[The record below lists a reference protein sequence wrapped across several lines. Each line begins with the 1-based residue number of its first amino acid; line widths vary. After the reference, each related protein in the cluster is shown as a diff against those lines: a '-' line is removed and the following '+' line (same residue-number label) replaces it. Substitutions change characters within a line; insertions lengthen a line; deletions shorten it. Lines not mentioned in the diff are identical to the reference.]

1 MIHTEL
7 IKSFMIRNTRLSVIV
22 ASITALVVMLLTLIF
37 PDMPKD
43 DALNISLSWPKLMKD
58 IFGDPIY
65 GFTDIYGWL
74 NLEVFHMTFWM
85 VFGVYSS
92 IIASKIIAK
101 EIEENTVDILL
112 SYPVTRGGLILSRL
126 IAAAIILALAILLT
140 FATTV
145 VGLLILGMPVNLDI
159 LAAAFLSGFLLCL
172 AFGAVSLL
180 ISVFIPQQNYTL
192 FITIG
197 IMFAMFAYEE
207 LLIKVI
213 SFLEYLP
220 FLSFFHF
227 YRPNEIL
234 IHGSISAANPLILL
248 GYFALFTV
256 AAAALFKRRDIP
268 V

>member
-1 MIHTEL
+1 
-7 IKSFMIRNTRLSVIV
+7 
-22 ASITALVVMLLTLIF
+22 
-37 PDMPKD
+37 MPAD
-43 DALNISLSWPKLMKD
+43 DAVNISLSWPKLMKD
-58 IFGDPIY
+58 LFGDPIY
-65 GFTDIYGWL
+65 GFTDVYGWL

-92 IIASKIIAK
+92 IIASRIVAK

-112 SYPVTRGGLILSRL
+112 SYPVTRTGLVLSRL
-126 IAAAIILALAILLT
+126 TAAAIILALATLLT
-140 FATTV
+140 FAFTV
-145 VGLLILGMPVNLDI
+145 IGLVILGMPVKLGI

-172 AFGAVSLL
+172 AFGGVSLL
-180 ISVFIPQQNYTL
+180 VSVFIPQQSYTL

-197 IMFAMFAYEE
+197 IMFAMFAYDE

-220 FLSFFHF
+220 FLSLFHY

-234 IHGSISAANPLILL
+234 IHGSISAVNPMILL
-248 GYFALFTV
+248 GYFALFSL
-256 AAAALFKRRDIP
+256 AAIALFKRRDIP

>member
-7 IKSFMIRNTRLSVIV
+7 IKSFLIRNMRLSLIV
-22 ASITALVVMLLTLIF
+22 ASITALIVMFLTLIF
-37 PDMPKD
+37 PDMPAG
-43 DALNISLSWPKLMKD
+43 DATSISLSWPKLMKD
-58 IFGDPIY
+58 LFGDPIY
-65 GFTDIYGWL
+65 AFTNVYGWL
-74 NLEVFHMTFWM
+74 NLEVFHMTLWM

-92 IIASKIIAK
+92 IIASRIVAR
-101 EIEENTVDILL
+101 EIEENTIDILL
-112 SYPVTRGGLILSRL
+112 SYPVTRTSLILSRL
-126 IAAAIILALAILLT
+126 AAAAIILLLAILLT
-140 FATTV
+140 FAFTV
-145 VGLLILGMPVNLDI
+145 IGLVILGTPVKLDI

-172 AFGAVSLL
+172 AFGGVSLL

-220 FLSFFHF
+220 FLSFFHY
-227 YRPNEIL
+227 YRPGEIL

-248 GYFALFTV
+248 GYFALFTL
-256 AAAALFKRRDIP
+256 AAAAIFKRKDIP